1 MLKITK
7 KNAQLLYMLVQIL
20 FWMAFGL
27 MFSFASAYLQAKG
40 FSNGEIGLV
49 LGCSYGI
56 STLLQPSI
64 ASILQRMGV
73 QPEKGLCALY
83 AAAVLLSALLL
94 WLPLPGMGVALLF
107 TLILSLY
114 SALQPL
120 VNSLAQRWSDA
131 GCPVDFSTARSAASL
146 LFAGTI
152 AGMGWLLGKVSAVF
166 LPAFYLTIIS
176 LSACILLSVKLP
188 GLTEQQANHSTI
200 IGSAK
205 NKFPAGFPLLLVGI
219 GCLSLAHIL
228 IDNFMLQI
236 MQSLGGGTE
245 NLGLALSIAAFVEVP
260 AIWLYGK
267 LRKRLSDQALLV
279 FAAWAWAFK
288 TFLIF
293 LAKSPTAIYAAEIL
307 QFCSYAFYTPSIV
320 CCVDSWFPPEGR
332 LRGQSLVGSA
342 YTLGCVL
349 SAVLGGTLLDAL
361 GVSSTMLILVGIS
374 CAGAALVFT
383 AAQMQKVH
391 AHSFPTE

>member
-1 MLKITK
+1 MLAPTK
-7 KNAQLLYMLVQIL
+7 KNTQLLYTLVQIL
-20 FWMAFGL
+20 YWMAFGL

-40 FSNGEIGLV
+40 FSNKEIGLV

-56 STLLQPSI
+56 STVLQPSI
-64 ASILQRMGV
+64 ASILQRMGI

-83 AAAVLLSALLL
+83 AIAALLSALLL
-94 WLPLPGMGVALLF
+94 WVPLPGLGVALLF

-152 AGMGWLLGKVSAVF
+152 AGMGWLLGKIPAVS
-166 LPAFYLTIIS
+166 LPAFYLAVVS
-176 LSACILLSVKLP
+176 LSACLLFLLRPPSLP
-188 GLTEQQANHSTI
+188 GQPLESPSPK
-200 IGSAK
+200 GSK
-205 NKFPAGFPLLLVGI
+205 NKSGYPAGFPLLLAGI
-219 GCLSLAHIL
+219 ICLSLAHVL

-267 LRKRLSDQALLV
+267 LRRRLRDQALLV

-288 TFLIF
+288 TFLVF
-293 LAKSPTAIYAAEIL
+293 LAKSPTAIYAAEVL

-320 CCVDSWFPPEGR
+320 CCVDRWFPPESR

-361 GVSSTMLILVGIS
+361 GVPATLLILVGIA
-374 CAGAALVFT
+374 CMGAALVSAASWARKTHT
-383 AAQMQKVH
+383 ANL
-391 AHSFPTE
+391 